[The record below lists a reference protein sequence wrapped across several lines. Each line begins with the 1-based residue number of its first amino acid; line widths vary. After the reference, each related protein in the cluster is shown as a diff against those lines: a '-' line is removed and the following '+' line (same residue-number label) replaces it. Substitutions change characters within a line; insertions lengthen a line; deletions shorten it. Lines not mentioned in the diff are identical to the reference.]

1 MRHIR
6 YFSIFIIRF
15 RKNDFPHF
23 TLAET
28 VAQRN
33 NVTRPGSHSQYVRSH
48 HLNPG
53 LDSRAQSL
61 SILPQGLQRG
71 CSQNMFGLWFVPK
84 CVTQCLKERNAV
96 LLRSNRLCSF
106 HEDRL
111 STTRPTL
118 PHLSSLQ
125 IGLAGA
131 WLCLAQLPSW
141 GNKAG
146 TRVAT
151 WHSASSLTT
160 DPVAVSAFCGWHF

>member
-6 YFSIFIIRF
+6 YFSIFIIGF
-15 RKNDFPHF
+15 QKNDFPHF

-33 NVTRPGSHSQYVRSH
+33 NVTCPRSHSQYVRSH

-61 SILPQGLQRG
+61 FFHRASKEDALK
-71 CSQNMFGLWFVPK
+71 MFGLWIVPK

-111 STTRPTL
+111 STTWPTL

-131 WLCLAQLPSW
+131 WLCLAELPSW